1 MLSTVTGNL
10 PLGEHE
16 STVDV
21 WSYTA
26 SVEYIKGDYT
36 FAYEYM
42 VMFFKLGFGEYT
54 PPDPDFSTLAY
65 YGSVSYRLSELMEF
79 YLCYS
84 MHYDDRNDRDGS
96 ELEGIDYKYRRWI
109 EEYIF
114 SVRFNLNENWILKLE
129 THINDGAAV
138 LLNKDQNAPEI
149 IDGRERYPYK
159 KNWMLYAVKLSFS
172 F

>member
-1 MLSTVTGNL
+1 MQKQNAKDCLNVNFARKLQQYYDIMIFIVGGTLS
-10 PLGEHE
+10 
-16 STVDV
+16 
-21 WSYTA
+21 
-26 SVEYIKGDYT
+26 
-36 FAYEYM
+36 F
-42 VMFFKLGFGEYT
+42 FFKFLLLSKKDKSLAHRILTFWMFMLGLHLF
-54 PPDPDFSTLAY
+54 LY
-65 YGSVSYRLSELMEF
+65 YF
-79 YLCYS
+79 Y
-84 MHYDDRNDRDGS
+84 
-96 ELEGIDYKYRRWI
+96 LEGIDYKYRRWI